1 LYFKSWPFRVVP
13 ERSSEVWADRK
24 KLLSDLNSLVR
35 DTAEKERSS
44 ICIIWGY
51 VGAGK
56 SHSLFHLKGLTEKT
70 AESMFVLSPMPKEI
84 KKYADLYQYG
94 FLKPLSFF
102 VLARLAADL
111 WSKLCEGL
119 GPRHELETLEKIS
132 TEIAGG
138 WIDFA
143 QAIAN
148 LGRIVSLTGSIRDPI
163 CLSVEAWLSGA
174 RLSKSELRLL
184 GISNCLKEETDF
196 VRATSSI
203 IRLITYRKNGCSG
216 YKIVFWVLDDSHY
229 LATLKTSPK
238 AFNQIQQGL
247 RDSFDGCPN
256 NLCLILSFAARDAS
270 KLDELLV
277 EDLTSRVSRRIQV
290 PPLSDEEAFEFV
302 SDLINSKDFRKDG
315 NEDAYFPYSKEAIQ
329 RIIQL
334 CKETTDLTPRNL
346 MKLFEDVTTAAEEE
360 RYPKRIDVDFVLD
373 FIRNKKIKVA

>member
-24 KLLSDLNSLVR
+24 RVLSDLNSLAK
-35 DTAEKERSS
+35 DTEEKDRSS
-44 ICIIWGY
+44 ICIVWGY

-56 SHSLFHLKGLTEKT
+56 SHSLFHLKGLTEKKT
-70 AESMFVLSPMPKEI
+70 DSLFIISPMPKEI
-84 KKYADLYQYG
+84 KKYADLYQYA

-102 VLARLAADL
+102 ILSRIAGDV
-111 WSKLCEGL
+111 WSKLSEGL
-119 GPRHELETLEKIS
+119 GPRNELVTLEKIS
-132 TEIAGG
+132 NEIAGG

-148 LGRIVSLTGSIRDPI
+148 LGRIVSMTGSIRNPI

-174 RLSKSELRLL
+174 RLSRSELRSL
-184 GISNCLKEETDF
+184 GISNYLKEETDF

-203 IRLITYRKNGCSG
+203 IRLLTYRKNGCPG
-216 YKIVFWVLDDSHY
+216 YKTIFWVLDDAHY

-247 RDSFDGCPN
+247 RDTFDGCPN
-256 NLCLILSFAARDAS
+256 NLCIILSFAARDAS

-277 EDLTSRVSRRIQV
+277 EDLTSRVSRRIHI
-290 PPLSDEEAFEFV
+290 PPLNDEEAFEFTL
-302 SDLINSKDFRKDG
+302 DLINSKDFKKDG
-315 NEDAYFPYSKEAIQ
+315 NKDVYFPYSKEAIQ

-334 CKETTDLTPRNL
+334 CKERTDCTPRNL
-346 MKLFEDVTTAAEEE
+346 MKVFEDVTIAAENEI
-360 RYPKRIDVDFVLD
+360 YPNRIEVDFVLNLIKD
-373 FIRNKKIKVA
+373 NKIKVD